1 MAFNVSLRVAF
12 TASLLDDLLER
23 KEKESRAEPQDT
35 VTLRSQGEEEK
46 PAVATKEQL
55 SRRRRTWRTW
65 HPGTHSSSAF
75 TEKEIMSGAAESAQ
89 KC

>member
-46 PAVATKEQL
+46 SAVATKEQ
-55 SRRRRTWRTW
+55 
-65 HPGTHSSSAF
+65 P
-75 TEKEIMSGAAESAQ
+75 
-89 KC
+89 